1 LDLMTV
7 LIAAVVSVVAMA
19 LVVLV
24 MSPPHS
30 WRRWRHLTRPIRRLL
45 RPTHYDRFGNPR

>member
-1 LDLMTV
+1 VPAV
-7 LIAAVVSVVAMA
+7 LALGAAIVVASVVV
-19 LVVLV
+19 LVVVV

-30 WRRWRHLTRPIRRLL
+30 WRRWRHLTRPVRRRL